1 MSEGLCVSS
10 LGAARVPE
18 GVGWQSAQSPAQWFP
33 RSLTSAERATHEYLW
48 VMGLKEEVPG
58 GPARARLAVFPG
70 LF

>member
-1 MSEGLCVSS
+1 MRACVSPHLVL
-10 LGAARVPE
+10 LGFPKAWVGRVLRALLS
-18 GVGWQSAQSPAQWFP
+18 GSQGASHQL
-33 RSLTSAERATHEYLW
+33 RERATHEYLW